1 MDPFQTTT
9 TIQLPSFL
17 HGTYTSIESKTKAE
31 GRRCAEQYQLSGAF
45 PQPRELRTV
54 APGDVVFTHNVV
66 DFQDEYPA
74 WRLYMVSEVIMSLCE
89 MDEKNHRHLSSLYEN
104 SFRETAWGALYFA
117 LSGDAPESAERTA
130 LRLQAVLRFWDS
142 LQHGRYLH
150 QKLNTFMTLEELMTA
165 ACGWAMDA
173 WCPEGGASIRSR
185 FAVAS
190 ERMARATRQECVE
203 AILRQLP
210 HVLPFADRKQ
220 LNHPEVVMDSTAWRE
235 HLATLDAAA
244 FERISGVRPGCVL
257 ERLYLWDRELNVH

>member
-1 MDPFQTTT
+1 MHPLQTTT
-9 TIQLPSFL
+9 LQLPSFL
-17 HGTYTSIESKTKAE
+17 HGPYIAIKSKTKAE
-31 GRRCAEQYQLSGAF
+31 GRRCAKQYQLSGSF
-45 PQPRELRTV
+45 SQPRELRTV

-66 DFQDEYPA
+66 DFQDELSA

-89 MDEKNHRHLSSLYEN
+89 MDKKNHRHLGNLYET

-117 LSGDAPESAERTA
+117 LSGDAPESAERTS

-150 QKLNTFMTLEELMTA
+150 QKLNTSLTLEELMTT

-173 WCPEGGASIRSR
+173 WCPEGGDSVRSR
-185 FAVAS
+185 FAVAL

-210 HVLPFADRKQ
+210 RILPFVDRKQ
-220 LNHPEVVMDSTAWRE
+220 LNHPEVVTDPTSWRE
-235 HLATLDAAA
+235 YLATLDAAS
-244 FERISGVRPGCVL
+244 FERISGVYPAEVL
-257 ERLYLWDRELNVH
+257 RRLYVWDRELDLH